1 MKRVIKYKAIDPYYS
16 DVTQTYIGSSA
27 EELDN
32 IQYETEKHMKG
43 SHFSLS
49 SIYETEYLVDESDI
63 TFNDILQDYQKSH
76 PEEYDDEPKMLYS
89 EGIYYGE
96 DEDTTNED
104 I

>member
-1 MKRVIKYKAIDPYYS
+1 MKRIIKYKAIDPYYS

-76 PEEYDDEPKMLYS
+76 PEEYDENLQK
-89 EGIYYGE
+89 
-96 DEDTTNED
+96 TNYL